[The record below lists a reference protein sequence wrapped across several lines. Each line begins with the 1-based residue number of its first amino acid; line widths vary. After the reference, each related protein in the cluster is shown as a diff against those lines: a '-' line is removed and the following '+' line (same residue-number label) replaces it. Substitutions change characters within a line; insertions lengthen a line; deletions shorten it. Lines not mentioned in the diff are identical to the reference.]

1 MSARWKFILVVG
13 LSSLAAAL
21 LKELDR
27 TDATWSA
34 WSWLRV
40 GLWWFGLQGVFA
52 LLLLFHGGETR
63 FGQFLKGG
71 SADSD
76 SGDVD
81 SP

>member
-1 MSARWKFILVVG
+1 MSARWKFTLVVG
-13 LSSLAAAL
+13 LSSLAAAM

-27 TDATWSA
+27 SDAIWSA

-40 GLWWFGLQGVFA
+40 GLWWVGLQGVFA

-63 FGQFLKGG
+63 FGQFFKDR
-71 SADSD
+71 SSDSD

-81 SP
+81 